1 MTSSATE
8 TNALQTLRFTNLTV
22 TLFDRIWNDKY
33 KVTGSFIIQI
43 LQYRDDL
50 IVRTKSISSGWT
62 SSVLT

>member
-22 TLFDRIWNDKY
+22 TLFDRIWNDKDKVD

-43 LQYRDDL
+43 YSTE
-50 IVRTKSISSGWT
+50 II
-62 SSVLT
+62 